1 MPRFDTLTPIHKALR
16 ALVYEVGGD
25 LQTTDFADEL
35 EAAGAAADLELAL
48 QLMRDH
54 HTTEEVYF
62 YPKLQPLEEQL
73 VARDA
78 GAARERGAVARRR
91 GRGSQTGA
99 GSGRGGCASSA
110 GADLNCRFNELVA
123 FYFEHLAEEEAKVLP
138 ATWRHFDDAQ
148 LMAIQGTIIAEMDP
162 DVLFQWLGWMFK
174 GLNRAELVGML
185 RGAKVGMPPE
195 ALEAVRGSARRPW
208 SRRPGRSCASRPGC
222 RTSRSSLGGRARAT
236 SAGRRRRAPP
246 PTAAGAR
253 LRLGTRGERSDRA
266 PGPRH
271 VGLTASPSSRSTF
284 WCCRRRGR
292 ELQLAGV
299 RRPRGRRD

>member
-48 QLMRDH
+48 HLMRDH

-62 YPKLQPLEEQL
+62 YPKLQPLEERL
-73 VARDA
+73 VAAMLEQHGSVEHLLDVA
-78 GAARERGAVARRR
+78 DAAREGVRAPDAEARV
-91 GRGSQTGA
+91 T
-99 GSGRGGCASSA
+99 A

-123 FYFEHLAEEEAKVLP
+123 FYFEHLAQEEAKVLP

-162 DVLFQWLGWMFK
+162 DELFQWLGWMFK
-174 GLNRAELVGML
+174 GLNRNELVGML

-195 ALEAVRGSARRPW
+195 ALEAVRE
-208 SRRPGRSCASRPGC
+208 
-222 RTSRSSLGGRARAT
+222 LGAAT
-236 SAGRRRRAPP
+236 MEPAAWQVVREQAG
-246 PTAAGAR
+246 
-253 LRLGTRGERSDRA
+253 L
-266 PGPRH
+266 
-271 VGLTASPSSRSTF
+271 
-284 WCCRRRGR
+284 
-292 ELQLAGV
+292 
-299 RRPRGRRD
+299 